1 MSWRF
6 QANPSSRPPRWILVH
21 VLATL
26 IAAQAVLASVLP
38 GAASELI
45 DCVIDP
51 SETVKVGSPI
61 AGVLTQVLVRRGD
74 AVARGQEIALLE
86 SDVEGAMVALT
97 RRRSESTARIDGLNA
112 KLNFARARLARA
124 TELRDRQIVALDR
137 YEELQAEAVV
147 SAQEL
152 LRETEERALLQLEL
166 QRAEAILRQRS
177 IRSPIDGIVVSQRLS
192 AGEYIG
198 QDGHVLQLARLDPLH
213 VEAFLSVDYF
223 PKVHVGMKA
232 LVHPNPP
239 IGGTYE
245 VTLIVVDQVFDPA
258 SSTFGVRF
266 SLPNYRNS
274 LPAGQR
280 CKLDLQ
286 R

>member
-1 MSWRF
+1 MV
-6 QANPSSRPPRWILVH
+6 AA
-21 VLATL
+21 ATL
-26 IAAQAVLASVLP
+26 AATPLR
-38 GAASELI
+38 AAGEPI

-61 AGVLTQVLVRRGD
+61 TGVLTQVLVKRGD
-74 AVARGQEIALLE
+74 AVSKGQEIALLE
-86 SDVEGAMVALT
+86 SDVEGATVALT

-112 KLNFARARLARA
+112 KLSFARARLARA
-124 TELRDRQIVALDR
+124 AELRDRQIVALDR
-137 YEELQAEAVV
+137 YEELQAESIV

-152 LRETEERALLQLEL
+152 VRETEERALLQLEL

-223 PKVHVGMKA
+223 PKVRVGMKA

-239 IGGTYE
+239 ISGAYE
-245 VTLIVVDQVFDPA
+245 AILTVVDQVFDPA

-266 SLPNYRNS
+266 ALPNPRNG

-280 CKLDLQ
+280 CKLTLQ
-286 R
+286 K